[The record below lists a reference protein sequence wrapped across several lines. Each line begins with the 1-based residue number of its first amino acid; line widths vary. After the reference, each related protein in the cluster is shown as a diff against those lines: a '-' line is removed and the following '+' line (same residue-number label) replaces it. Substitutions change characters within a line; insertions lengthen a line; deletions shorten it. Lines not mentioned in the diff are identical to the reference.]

1 MKLQA
6 QVLAVSEV
14 AVDKAQ
20 LKLRLSP
27 QTPLDP
33 AKLMAWVGRTRGA
46 NLSPDGAVRLP
57 LLGTQ
62 DGPILQ
68 AQRVLVE
75 WAGL

>member
-1 MKLQA
+1 M
-6 QVLAVSEV
+6 SEV
-14 AVDKAQ
+14 AVDKGQ

-33 AKLMAWVGRTRGA
+33 AKLMTWVGQTKGA
-46 NLSPDGAVRLP
+46 SLSPDGAVRLP
-57 LLGTQ
+57 VLGTA

-68 AQRVLVE
+68 AQRVLGA